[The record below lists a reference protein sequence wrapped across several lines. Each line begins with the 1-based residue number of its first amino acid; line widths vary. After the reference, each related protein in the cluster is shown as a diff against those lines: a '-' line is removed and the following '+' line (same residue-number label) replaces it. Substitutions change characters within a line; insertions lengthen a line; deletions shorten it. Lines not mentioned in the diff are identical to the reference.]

1 MRKILLGLASVA
13 TMVGGAASAQSP
25 WPTISD
31 RSVLSSFKLG
41 PDYDTCS
48 AELMG
53 GTELALTDHF
63 TNGPVGDGAY
73 RILVIEQ
80 DTYNR
85 YKAGSWVKMKFG
97 DDLVWGKVVAARGNR
112 TTFAFGAGVLRELWY
127 EGSLPFV
134 EFEATKDLFDQD
146 RYDQIT
152 LIDPEGMQDTLLPNR
167 QLLSALLSCYE
178 GLSMG
183 G

>member
-1 MRKILLGLASVA
+1 MRRGLLALAAVCA
-13 TMVGGAASAQSP
+13 LCGAAASAQEP
-25 WPTISD
+25 WPTVTD
-31 RSVLSSFKLG
+31 RAALANFKLDK
-41 PDYDTCS
+41 DYDTCS

-53 GTELALTDHF
+53 GAKLALTDHF
-63 TNGPVGDGAY
+63 GNGANGEGFY
-73 RILVIEQ
+73 RVLVVEQ
-80 DTYNR
+80 HTYNR
-85 YKAGSWVKMKFG
+85 YKPGSYVKMKFG
-97 DDLVWGKVVAARGNR
+97 NDLAWGKVVAARGNR
-112 TTFAFGAGVLRELWY
+112 TTFVFGAGLLRELWY

>member
-1 MRKILLGLASVA
+1 MRGAVLALAAVA
-13 TMVGGAASAQSP
+13 AIPAGSLSAQSP
-25 WPTISD
+25 WPTITD
-31 RSVLSSFKLG
+31 RSVLSTFKLG

-53 GTELALTDHF
+53 GAEMALTDHF

-73 RILVIEQ
+73 RILVVEQ

-85 YKAGSWVKMKFG
+85 YTVGSFVKMKFG

-112 TTFAFGAGVLRELWY
+112 TTFAFGAGLLRELWF

-167 QLLSALLSCYE
+167 QLLSALLFCYE

-183 G
+183 D